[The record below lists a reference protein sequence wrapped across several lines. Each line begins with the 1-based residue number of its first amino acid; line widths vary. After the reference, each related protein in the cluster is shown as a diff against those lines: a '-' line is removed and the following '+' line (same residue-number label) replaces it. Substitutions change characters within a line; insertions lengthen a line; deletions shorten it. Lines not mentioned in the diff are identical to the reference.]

1 MCIRDRSKP
10 PRVFIHWCQPRY
22 LPLVLAYCWGGCS
35 HCWFMLVWRQPWC
48 LMPCR
53 YPLICMGCV
62 FCRHIRLPDVYKRQ
76 LWGLLTVLALALG
89 LRTCIDHSLFKKRN
103 RMLVMLAA
111 CLLMLAVTL
120 PYRPLDLPLLSLIH
134 ILLSFAAPLSLLAA
148 VFMIFMDLR
157 MLYPSLMAPYLSVFL
172 LICVIA
178 LGIYFKYASVNTLV
192 EICLLY
198 TSQWL

>member
-1 MCIRDRSKP
+1 
-10 PRVFIHWCQPRY
+10 
-22 LPLVLAYCWGGCS
+22 
-35 HCWFMLVWRQPWC
+35 
-48 LMPCR
+48 
-53 YPLICMGCV
+53 
-62 FCRHIRLPDVYKRQ
+62 
-76 LWGLLTVLALALG
+76 
-89 LRTCIDHSLFKKRN
+89 
-103 RMLVMLAA
+103 MLAA

-192 EICLLY
+192 EIFLSITVSNLLKFTARNLTKVSGKTDEY
-198 TSQWL
+198 QV

>member
-1 MCIRDRSKP
+1 MLEGLYLLVVYPIYTFWFANHASIFDENLSY
-10 PRVFIHWCQPRY
+10 VGNLDHLHWAFI
-22 LPLVLAYCWGGCS
+22 
-35 HCWFMLVWRQPWC
+35 
-48 LMPCR
+48 
-53 YPLICMGCV
+53 
-62 FCRHIRLPDVYKRQ
+62 

-157 MLYPSLMAPYLSVFL
+157 MLYPSLMVPYLSVFL

-192 EICLLY
+192 EIFLSITVSNLLKCTARNLTKVSGKIDEY
-198 TSQWL
+198 QL